1 MKVLPLSPGEQS
13 QGVQEQGSQWEMEI
27 CFYQFP
33 KDWGEE
39 TLNAALERGT
49 QGTSDGCSSCI
60 PGLWKP
66 ILVSAQLKCPVNR
79 GHQAGASA
87 TLVWF
92 YIKNRAQ
99 TGVSEEKLFLLLSA
113 LSERINSYW
122 NPAEEGCQPGRSSVR
137 FSADVNQEDSV
148 ISTELA
154 HNSWG
159 SSWATEVVN
168 SADSKLWLQQP

>member
-1 MKVLPLSPGEQS
+1 MKVPPLSLDKQS
-13 QGVQEQGSQWEMEI
+13 QGVQEQGLQWEREICLI

-33 KDWGEE
+33 EGWGGE
-39 TLNAALERGT
+39 TLNAALERGM
-49 QGTSDGCSSCI
+49 QGSTDELLQLHSRALEAD
-60 PGLWKP
+60 PG
-66 ILVSAQLKCPVNR
+66 VCPVSR
-79 GHQAGASA
+79 GHPTAASA

-92 YIKNRAQ
+92 YIKI
-99 TGVSEEKLFLLLSA
+99 GVSEKKLLLLLSA
-113 LSERINSYW
+113 LSECVNSYW

-137 FSADVNQEDSV
+137 FSADVNQEGSV

-154 HNSWG
+154 HSSWG